1 MQQRVADYIADFL
14 VDHGITQVFSVVG
27 GGAMYMNDA
36 LGNKPGLSVVYTQ
49 HEQGGSIGAEGYARI
64 TGRACAVCV
73 TSGPGGTNA
82 LTGVLG
88 AYQDSVPMI
97 VLSGQV
103 RYNTTVP
110 YMLEETGYA
119 VRQFGEQEYTI
130 IPSVEPMT
138 KYAVMVTDPLEI
150 RYHLERALWTANEGR
165 RGPVWLDV
173 PQNVQNARIE
183 TDDLRGFDAPAP
195 LATRPEDLARI
206 VELLSNAE
214 RPVLIAGSAIRTACV
229 LDKFRALARK
239 LNMPVAAATSVEDV
253 FPEGDPLYVGN
264 FGVSGGRAGNY
275 LTHYA
280 DVLVSFGCS
289 MAFKH
294 VGFTFEAFAPNATKV
309 LVSVEEAELHKP
321 TVKIDVP
328 VLADLEVLIDELL
341 ASDVSPFANANGW
354 LDYGQ
359 WLAHTYPI
367 YQEKFAKSAN
377 GRINP
382 YFFLNEFNKVRPD
395 DCIEVVGNSTA
406 SVCALQLGVD
416 KYGQRLFGNCNCGS
430 MGYDLPAA
438 MGAAIAAGRD
448 VYLMTGDG
456 SIQMN
461 IQELQTVA
469 FRKLPVKI
477 VIFNNGG
484 YQAIVTSQTNGFG
497 RLSGCNAE
505 TGMGLPDMGAIA
517 AAYGIPYFKVETAE
531 EVPDAVRKLGD
542 FEGAVICEVIQ
553 DETQGKEP
561 TSKAKK
567 LPDGSLTSPP
577 LYDLYP
583 FLPEEEAKAA
593 CFDAWS
599 ARR

>member
-14 VDHGITQVFSVVG
+14 VEHGINRVFSVVG

-36 LGNKPGLSVVYTQ
+36 LGNKEGLDVVYTQ
-49 HEQGGSIGAEGYARI
+49 HEQGAAIGAEGHARI
-64 TGRACAVCV
+64 TGRACAICV

-82 LTGVLG
+82 MTGVLG
-88 AYQDSVPMI
+88 AYQDSVPML

-103 RYNTTVP
+103 RYNTTVS
-110 YMLEETGYA
+110 YMEEETGWTP
-119 VRQFGEQEYTI
+119 RQFGEQEYTI
-130 IPSVEPMT
+130 IPSVTPMT
-138 KYAVMVTDPLEI
+138 KYAVMVKDPLEI

-183 TDDLRGFDAPAP
+183 TDNLKGFEAPAP
-195 LATRPEDLARI
+195 MATNPCDLARI
-206 VELLSNAE
+206 VELLTSAE
-214 RPVLIAGSAIRTACV
+214 RPVLIAGSGIRTACV
-229 LDKFRALARK
+229 LEKFRALAVK
-239 LNMPVAAATSVEDV
+239 LNMPVVAATSVEDV
-253 FPEGDPLYVGN
+253 LPNGDPLYVGN

-275 LTHYA
+275 MTHYA

-309 LVSVEEAELHKP
+309 LISVEEAELHKP

-328 VLADLEVLIDELL
+328 VLADLEVIIDELL
-341 ASDVSPFANANGW
+341 EADIPAFANKNRW

-359 WLAHTYPI
+359 WLAKSYPI
-367 YQEKFAKSAN
+367 YLEKFATTAN
-377 GRINP
+377 NRINP
-382 YFFLNEFNKVRPD
+382 YYFLNEFNKVRPD
-395 DCIEVVGNSTA
+395 NCVEVVGNSTA
-406 SVCALQLGVD
+406 SVCCLQLGVD
-416 KYGQRLFGNCNCGS
+416 KYDQRLFGNCNCGS

-438 MGAAIAAGRD
+438 MGSAFATGD
-448 VYLMTGDG
+448 EVYLVTGDG

-461 IQELQTVA
+461 IQELQTVT
-469 FRKLPVKI
+469 FHKLPVKI
-477 VIFNNGG
+477 ILFNNGG

-497 RLSGCNAE
+497 RLSGCTAQ
-505 TGMGLPDMGAIA
+505 TGMGLPNMGNIA
-517 AAYGIPYFKVETAE
+517 AAYGIPHMLVERIE
-531 EVPDAVRKLGD
+531 DVPAAVQKLVD
-542 FEGAVICEVIQ
+542 HEGAIICEVIQ

-567 LPDGSLTSPP
+567 LPDGTLTSPP

-583 FLPEEEAKAA
+583 FLDEEEAKAA
-593 CFDAWS
+593 CFDEWS
-599 ARR
+599 KR